1 LTRLPDK
8 QFFKIGEV
16 SRITGVKPHVLR
28 YWESE
33 FSSIRPQK
41 TKTNQR
47 LYRRRDVELLLLV
60 KQLLYQEGFT
70 IAGANRRLREL
81 HSEADARRR
90 ERLGAPDDATEIATP
105 AAPAE
110 AAGIA
115 APRSPDA
122 ADLPASPP
130 LAALDQRA
138 SSTTGAPLARLQTV
152 ADRVRSELREI
163 LALVEGDD

>member
-1 LTRLPDK
+1 MTRLPDK

-28 YWESE
+28 YWETE

-47 LYRRRDVELLLLV
+47 LYRRRDVELLLQV

-81 HSEADARRR
+81 HAEAEVRRR
-90 ERLGAPDDATEIATP
+90 EEHRERQVEPDRSAKPPDPELGSMP
-105 AAPAE
+105 AAGPTQPSRPDQPLVPDQPAT
-110 AAGIA
+110 AGESGEL
-115 APRSPDA
+115 R
-122 ADLPASPP
+122 
-130 LAALDQRA
+130 RM
-138 SSTTGAPLARLQTV
+138 